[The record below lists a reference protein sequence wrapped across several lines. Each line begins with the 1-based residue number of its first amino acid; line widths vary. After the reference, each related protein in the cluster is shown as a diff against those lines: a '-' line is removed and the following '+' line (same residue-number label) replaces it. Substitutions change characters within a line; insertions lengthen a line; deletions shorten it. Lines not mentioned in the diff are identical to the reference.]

1 MGVKKKMPDHR
12 QDTPLPRV
20 KDELFWR
27 VFDSVIRLE
36 CTRGHL
42 KWKMTDLSRM
52 SGVTRTLI
60 YYYFGK
66 SKIELVQSAI
76 KVIGGEFFGL
86 DPSVH
91 SSWER
96 GDFLRSIE
104 LTRQLF
110 RKAPYTGVFY
120 LTQRQPGAVFQAEIL
135 DLERRYLQRLARFYP
150 RASEEKL
157 HLLFAA
163 LLGMVWLPDLKM
175 GAISRFLRRGA

>member
-1 MGVKKKMPDHR
+1 MA
-12 QDTPLPRV
+12 
-20 KDELFWR
+20 KDDLFWR
-27 VFDSVIRLE
+27 VLDGVIRLE

-66 SKIELVQSAI
+66 SKPSLVQAAI
-76 KVIGGEFFGL
+76 KVVGGEFFGL

-91 SSWER
+91 SVWDR
-96 GDFLRSIE
+96 GDFAKSIQ

-110 RKAPYTGVFY
+110 VKAPYVGIFY
-120 LTQRQPGAVFQAEIL
+120 LTQRQPGAVFHKDIM
-135 DLERRYLQRLARFYP
+135 DLERRYLQRLGKAYP
-150 RASEEKL
+150 RASQEKI

-163 LLGMVWLPDLKM
+163 LIGMVLLPELKM
-175 GAISRFLRRGA
+175 DAMSRLLRRGPA